1 MNKEGN
7 TRLLFTG
14 SLVGYPKGQG
24 RLAQLAQGQRVRP
37 KQIRARQES
46 GLTEYGLLR
55 ALCEQGIGRPATYAG
70 IVDTLLGRKYV
81 ERRPEGTLRLT
92 KRGRAVLDFLTGRY
106 PALFAPAFTAEAEQ
120 LLDEVA
126 AGRLEY
132 EETVEQVW
140 TKVVEEK

>member
-1 MNKEGN
+1 M
-7 TRLLFTG
+7 
-14 SLVGYPKGQG
+14 
-24 RLAQLAQGQRVRP
+24 
-37 KQIRARQES
+37 
-46 GLTEYGLLR
+46 
-55 ALCEQGIGRPATYAG
+55 
-70 IVDTLLGRKYV
+70 
-81 ERRPEGTLRLT
+81 
-92 KRGRAVLDFLTGRY
+92 LDFLTGRY